1 VNLKIERDDRVVTVT
16 LHRPHVHNAL
26 SSELLTEL
34 LDSLRPLDRDPSVG
48 CFVVTG
54 SDRAFAAGA
63 DIREMA
69 GKSFSDMVADDYFAG
84 WDAFAALGTP
94 KIAAVAGYAL
104 GGGCELAMMCDLI
117 FAAESARFGQ
127 PEITLG
133 AMPGM
138 GGTQRLTRLIG
149 RARAMD
155 LILTGRTMDAAEALQ
170 AGLVSRVVPDE
181 RLAAEAAQ
189 AAALIAA
196 GGRTATRYAREA
208 VGRAEETSLREGI
221 LFERRAFHALCATED
236 RAEGMRAF
244 LEKRAPVF
252 TRPA

>member
-1 VNLKIERDDRVVTVT
+1 MNLKIERDDRVVTVT

-26 SSELLTEL
+26 NRELMTEL
-34 LDSLRPLDRDPSVG
+34 VDTLRPLDRDPSVG

-54 SDRAFAAGA
+54 SSRAFAAGA

-69 GKSFSDMVADDYFAG
+69 ALSCADMVAEDYFAG

-127 PEITLG
+127 PEINLG
-133 AMPGM
+133 VLPGM
-138 GGTQRLTRLIG
+138 GGTQRLTRLVG
-149 RARAMD
+149 RAVAMD
-155 LILTGRTMDAAEALQ
+155 LILTGRTMDAAEALR

-189 AAALIAA
+189 AAAFIASR
-196 GGRTATRYAREA
+196 GRTATRYAREA
-208 VGRAEETSLREGI
+208 VDRADETSLREGI
-221 LFERRAFHALCATED
+221 LFERRAFHAVCATED

-244 LEKRAPVF
+244 LQKRP
-252 TRPA
+252 PAFARGA